1 VRRILLGWLLLVA
14 ALAAASP
21 VLADRG
27 GEVAMVTGLQGKI
40 SRVAPLGPQPVEAF
54 TKLQY
59 GDLVALDKESRLQ
72 LVYFEGGRQET
83 WHGPGRLEI
92 AKTDSTPYG
101 LSPPEVK
108 MLPAVLVRQ
117 IAQTPLLASQGR
129 AGMVRLRSMATA
141 EDIGKV
147 DTTYWE
153 LRLAAS
159 ADDINPELYLL
170 SAMFELRQFDRVE
183 QALAALRREHA
194 DHPDV
199 TEVADLYDKAVR
211 NARKP

>member
-1 VRRILLGWLLLVA
+1 MRRVLLGLFLLA
-14 ALAAASP
+14 TALAAVNPA
-21 VLADRG
+21 LADRG

-40 SRVAPLGPQPVEAF
+40 SRVTPLGPQPVEAF

-59 GDLVALDKESRLQ
+59 GDLVALDRDCRLQ

-83 WHGPGRLEI
+83 WHGPGRIEV
-92 AKTDSTPYG
+92 AKTDSTSYG

-108 MLPAVLVRQ
+108 VLPAVLVRQ

-153 LRLAAS
+153 LRLGAS

-183 QALAALRREHA
+183 QALAALRRDHA
-194 DHPDV
+194 DNPD
-199 TEVADLYDKAVR
+199 TIEVADLYDRAVK